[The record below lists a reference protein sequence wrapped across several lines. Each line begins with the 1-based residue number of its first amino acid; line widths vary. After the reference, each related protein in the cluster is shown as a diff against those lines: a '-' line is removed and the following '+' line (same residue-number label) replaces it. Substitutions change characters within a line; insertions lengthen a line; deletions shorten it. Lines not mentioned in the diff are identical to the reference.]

1 MFLKLK
7 SDSLESPD
15 SFSFLLKYFTLKV
28 FPISRIISLKY
39 APQNGPSYF
48 LEIGLAIDAK
58 VLRPSTVAN
67 VALSFSKKFSS

>member
-15 SFSFLLKYFTLKV
+15 SYFSFFFLKV

-39 APQNGPSYF
+39 SPQNGPSYF